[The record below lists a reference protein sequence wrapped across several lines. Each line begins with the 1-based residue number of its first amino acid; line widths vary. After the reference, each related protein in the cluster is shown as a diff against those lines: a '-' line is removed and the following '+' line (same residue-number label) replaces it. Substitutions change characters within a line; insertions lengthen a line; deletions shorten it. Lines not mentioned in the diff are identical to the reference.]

1 MTRFL
6 AVMSVVT
13 IVAGFALALT
23 GAATLP
29 GIALIL
35 LSLALG
41 LALGAVAAAR
51 RARDAIREWRALV
64 SGGGP
69 ESVRIVGVE
78 PPRGFVFNRDAT
90 FTLEIRGQDGTTKQV
105 QRGISIPLPQA
116 FVWTVLGRIPLP
128 LRGLAEKRELDL
140 PVYRKRRRG

>member
-1 MTRFL
+1 MTRLL
-6 AVMSVVT
+6 AALSVVT
-13 IVAGFALALT
+13 IVGGFALALT

-41 LALGAVAAAR
+41 LVLGAIAAAR
-51 RARDAIREWRALV
+51 RARQAIREWRALV

-78 PPRGFVFNRDAT
+78 PPQGFVFNRNAT
-90 FTLEIRGQDGTTKQV
+90 FTLEIRGQDGTTKQI
-105 QRGISIPLPQA
+105 QRGIPIPPPQA
-116 FVWTVLGRIPLP
+116 FVWKVLGRIPLP
-128 LRGLAEKRELDL
+128 LRGLAGKHELNV
-140 PVYRKRRRG
+140 PVYRKRRR